1 MDHRF
6 IGKTGLKTYPIGLGT
21 WNIGGQWGPV
31 SDDQAVRTIQT
42 SIEYGVNLIDTADA
56 YGEPSGRSE
65 ELIGRAISGCRDR
78 LILATKVGNFARR
91 QGHPLAY
98 SHSLHVELCCDASL
112 RRLKTDTID
121 FYQCHIGNLA
131 DYSVFLEAFAALKKK
146 GKIRFVGLSTNQIQA
161 LKAFDREGICQIVQV
176 DYSLLNRAPEQ
187 DILPYCMERK
197 IGVLV
202 RGPLAQG
209 VAAGKFTK
217 ETLFT
222 DSVRQSWNQGP
233 RREKFLQQ
241 VDQIDRIKA
250 LFPGRDMARI
260 ALQFVLSHPAVSA
273 AIPGAKTPEQARDN
287 AQAGQSVLSDQEIQK
302 IRSLMG

>member
-42 SIEYGVNLIDTADA
+42 SIECGVNLIDTADA

-98 SHSLHVELCCDASL
+98 SHPLHVELCCDASL

-146 GKIRFVGLSTNQIQA
+146 GKIRFVGLSTNQMEA

-187 DILPYCMERK
+187 DILPYCMERQ

-260 ALQFVLSHPAVSA
+260 VLQFVLSHPAVSA

-287 AQAGQSVLSDQEIQK
+287 AQAGQSALSDQEIQK